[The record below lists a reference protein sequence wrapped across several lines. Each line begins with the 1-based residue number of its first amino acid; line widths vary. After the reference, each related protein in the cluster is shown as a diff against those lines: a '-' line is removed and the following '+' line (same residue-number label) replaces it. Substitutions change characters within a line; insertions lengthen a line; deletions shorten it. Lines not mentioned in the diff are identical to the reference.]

1 MTGPEHRFTREQLE
15 AAILGAAPELTSDD
29 VARASGFTVDDT
41 RRFWRALGFA
51 DAGTQAAFT
60 AADVKAL
67 STIGGIVDE
76 GAVDEETVLRMTRAV
91 GHTIARLADW
101 EVATLLG
108 RVEQLESGEQ
118 ATGSRI
124 GSGLRLIEEI
134 GPAFEELLIYS
145 WRRHLAAAVARAEAL
160 GANDDA
166 QQTAEVTIGFA
177 DLVGF
182 SAYSNEHTQD
192 EIGETVE
199 AFENRCSDAV
209 AQRGGRVIK
218 TLGDSVLFV
227 CEDPARAYDISAD
240 IVQVIGADR
249 ALPDVRVGLATGPV
263 VLRLGDVFGPAVN
276 LAARMTS
283 VARRNRVVVDQRT
296 AELLPAAEFHIR
308 TLPLR
313 PVRGFGDVEPVAVRR
328 R

>member
-1 MTGPEHRFTREQLE
+1 MTGPERRFTREQLE
-15 AAILGAAPELTSDD
+15 AAILGAAPQLTSDD

-60 AADVKAL
+60 ASDVKAL
-67 STIGGIVDE
+67 SLIGGLVED

-101 EVATLLG
+101 EVATLIS
-108 RVEQLESGEQ
+108 RVEQLEAGEQ

-124 GSGLRLIEEI
+124 GSGLRLIDEV

-160 GANDDA
+160 GADEA
-166 QQTAEVTIGFA
+166 QQAAEVTIGFA

-182 SAYSNEHTQD
+182 SAYSNQHTQD

-199 AFENRCSDAV
+199 VFENRCSDTV

-227 CEDPARAYDISAD
+227 CEQADTAYDVSAD
-240 IVQVIGADR
+240 IVRLIGSDR

-276 LAARMTS
+276 LSARMTS
-283 VARRNRVVVDQRT
+283 VARRNRVIVDQRT
-296 AELLPAAEFHIR
+296 AELLPADEFVIR
-308 TLPLR
+308 PLPAR

>member
-1 MTGPEHRFTREQLE
+1 MTGPESGFTREQLE
-15 AAILGAAPELTSDD
+15 AAILRAAPDLTSDD
-29 VARASGFTVDDT
+29 VARASGFSVEET

-51 DAGTQAAFT
+51 DAGTQPAFT
-60 AADVKAL
+60 SGDVNALALVAAML
-67 STIGGIVDE
+67 EG
-76 GAVDEETVLRMTRAV
+76 GAVDEATVLRMTRAV
-91 GHTIARLADW
+91 GHTIARLAEW
-101 EVATLLG
+101 EVATLVG
-108 RVEQLESGEQ
+108 RIEQLESGDQ

-124 GSGLRLIEEI
+124 GSALRLADLI
-134 GPAFEELLIYS
+134 GPSFEELLIYS

-160 GANDDA
+160 GADEENLR
-166 QQTAEVTIGFA
+166 TAEVTIGFA

-182 SAYSNEHTQD
+182 SAYSNQHSQD

-199 AFENRCSDAV
+199 VFENRCSDAV
-209 AQRGGRVIK
+209 AQRRGRVIK

-227 CEDPARAYDISAD
+227 CQEPARAYDVAED
-240 IVQVIGADR
+240 IVELIGADSG
-249 ALPDVRVGLATGPV
+249 LPDVRVGLATGPV

-283 VARRNRVVVDQRT
+283 VARRNRVIVDKRT
-296 AELLPAAEFHIR
+296 AALLPAEEFLIR
-308 TLPLR
+308 VLPAR

>member
-1 MTGPEHRFTREQLE
+1 MTGREHGFSREQLE

-29 VARASGFTVDDT
+29 VARASGFSVEDT

-51 DAGTQAAFT
+51 DAGTTPAFT

-67 STIGGIVDE
+67 SLIGGIVED
-76 GAVDEETVLRMTRAV
+76 GPLDEETVLRMTRAV

-101 EVATLLG
+101 EVATLVG
-108 RVEQLESGEQ
+108 RVEQLESGDE

-124 GSGLRLIEEI
+124 GSALRLIQET

-160 GANDDA
+160 GANDED

-182 SAYSNEHTQD
+182 SAYSNQHTQD

-199 AFENRCSDAV
+199 VFENRCSDAI

-227 CEDPARAYDISAD
+227 CEDPSLAYDVSAD
-240 IVQVIGADR
+240 IVSEIGGDTG
-249 ALPDVRVGLATGPV
+249 LPDVRVGLATGPV

-283 VARRNRVVVDQRT
+283 VARRNRVIVDHRT
-296 AELLPAAEFHIR
+296 AELLPADEFVIR
-308 TLPLR
+308 PLPAR

>member
-1 MTGPEHRFTREQLE
+1 MTAPEHRFTREQLE
-15 AAILGAAPELTSDD
+15 AAILGAAPQLTSDD
-29 VARASGFTVDDT
+29 VARASGFTADDT

-67 STIGGIVDE
+67 SVIGAIVEE
-76 GAVDEETVLRMTRAV
+76 GAIDEEMVLRMTRAV
-91 GHTIARLADW
+91 GHTVARLADW
-101 EVATLLG
+101 EVATLVS
-108 RVEQLESGEQ
+108 RVDQLESGDQ

-124 GSGLRLIEEI
+124 GSALRLIEEI
-134 GPAFEELLIYS
+134 GPSFEELLIYS

-166 QQTAEVTIGFA
+166 LRTAEVTVGFA

-182 SAYSNEHTQD
+182 SAYSNEHTQG

-199 AFENRCSDAV
+199 VFETRCSDAV
-209 AQRGGRVIK
+209 AHRRGRVIK

-227 CEDPARAYDISAD
+227 CEEPAQAYDVSAD
-240 IVQVIGADR
+240 IVRQIGGDD

-276 LAARMTS
+276 LAARMTA
-283 VARRNRVVVDQRT
+283 VARRNRVVVDKRT
-296 AELLPAAEFHIR
+296 AELLPGEEFLTR
-308 TLPLR
+308 VLPAR

>member
-1 MTGPEHRFTREQLE
+1 MTEPEPGFTREQLE
-15 AAILGAAPELTSDD
+15 AAILGAAPDLTSDE
-29 VARASGFTVDDT
+29 VARASGFSVDDT

-51 DAGTQAAFT
+51 DAGAQVAFT
-60 AADVKAL
+60 DGDVKAL
-67 STIGGIVDE
+67 ALIGALVEE

-91 GHTIARLADW
+91 GHTISRLAEW
-101 EVATLLG
+101 EVATLVG
-108 RVEQLESGEQ
+108 RVEQLEAGNQ

-124 GSGLRLIEEI
+124 GSALRLAELI
-134 GPAFEELLIYS
+134 GPSFEELLLYS
-145 WRRHLAAAVARAEAL
+145 WRRHLAAAVARVEAL
-160 GANDDA
+160 GANDENLR
-166 QQTAEVTIGFA
+166 TAEVTIGFA

-182 SAYSNEHTQD
+182 SAYSNQHTQD

-199 AFENRCSDAV
+199 VFENRCSDAV
-209 AQRGGRVIK
+209 AQRRGRVIK

-227 CEDPARAYDISAD
+227 CGEAARAYDVAED
-240 IVQVIGADR
+240 IVRQIGADHE
-249 ALPDVRVGLATGPV
+249 LPDVRVGLATGPV

-283 VARRNRVVVDQRT
+283 VARRNRVIVDQRT
-296 AELLPAAEFHIR
+296 AALLPVGDFVTR
-308 TLPLR
+308 VLPAR

>member
-1 MTGPEHRFTREQLE
+1 MTGPESGSTREQLE
-15 AAILGAAPELTSDD
+15 AAILRAAPDLTSDD
-29 VARASGFTVDDT
+29 VARASGFSVEET

-51 DAGTQAAFT
+51 DAGTQPAFT
-60 AADVKAL
+60 SGDVNALALVAAML
-67 STIGGIVDE
+67 EG
-76 GAVDEETVLRMTRAV
+76 GAVDEATVLRMTRAV
-91 GHTIARLADW
+91 GHTIARLAEW
-101 EVATLLG
+101 EVATLVG
-108 RVEQLESGEQ
+108 RIEQLESGDQ

-124 GSGLRLIEEI
+124 GSALRLADLI
-134 GPAFEELLIYS
+134 GPSFEELLIYS

-160 GANDDA
+160 GADEENLR
-166 QQTAEVTIGFA
+166 TAEVTIGFA

-182 SAYSNEHTQD
+182 SAYSNQHSQD

-199 AFENRCSDAV
+199 VFENRCSDAV
-209 AQRGGRVIK
+209 AQRRGRVIK

-227 CEDPARAYDISAD
+227 CQEPARAYDVAED
-240 IVQVIGADR
+240 IVELIGADSD
-249 ALPDVRVGLATGPV
+249 LPDVRVGLATGPV

-283 VARRNRVVVDQRT
+283 VARRNRVIVDKRT
-296 AELLPAAEFHIR
+296 AALLPAEEFLIR
-308 TLPLR
+308 VLPAR